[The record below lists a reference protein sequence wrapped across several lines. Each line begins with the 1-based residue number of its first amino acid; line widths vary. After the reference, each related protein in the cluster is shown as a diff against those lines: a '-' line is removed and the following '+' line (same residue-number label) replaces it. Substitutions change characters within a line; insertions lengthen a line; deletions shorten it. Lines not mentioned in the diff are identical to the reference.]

1 MINIV
6 HQAFLSLVQSLEW
19 KDFTVLYEDNEGLVR
34 LQVQIFGDD
43 NDDHICFDGITGV
56 PTSIFVLI
64 ILIGSENFGFDKLH
78 L

>member
-34 LQVQIFGDD
+34 LQVLIFGDD
-43 NDDHICFDGITGV
+43 NDDQSFDQRYW
-56 PTSIFVLI
+56 F
-64 ILIGSENFGFDKLH
+64 
-78 L
+78 